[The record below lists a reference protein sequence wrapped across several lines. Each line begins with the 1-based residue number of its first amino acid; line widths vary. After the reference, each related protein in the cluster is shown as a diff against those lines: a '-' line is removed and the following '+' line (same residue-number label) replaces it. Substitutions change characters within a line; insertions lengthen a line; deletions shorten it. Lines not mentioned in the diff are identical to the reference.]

1 MATVSDSI
9 GVSDAL
15 VSALV
20 GPGVFSD
27 EIAVADSLKIRLNV
41 SVRVSDAVSASDTLT
56 SQPTIAFEIDEAR
69 ALTETKVRID
79 FEVPTLVNDA
89 LTKPSSYVF
98 TNVSAGAVEVTPLSV
113 SLPPGQPN
121 PLYVEIVTTE
131 HTQSGVYEVAL
142 STALRGAQGEVAAA
156 TPIAYFGIGSAPTLQ
171 LVLAISA
178 TEVEV
183 HFSEAVANNASANDA
198 DNYSWSGGISTVDV
212 HGIVDNV
219 VTLQTTAQ
227 EPGQLY
233 ELTVLGFDTGLSAEI
248 DTVAVDDAIE
258 IELVD
263 DSVLLL
269 DDGSGDP
276 LTDDGSGDFLTIG

>member
-15 VSALV
+15 VSAMV

-27 EIAVADSLKIRLNV
+27 EIAVADSLKIRLNI
-41 SVRVSDAVSASDTLT
+41 SVRVSDVVSAPDALT
-56 SQPTIAFEIDEAR
+56 SQPTIAFGIDEAR

-131 HTQSGVYEVAL
+131 HTNSGVYEVAL
-142 STALRGAQGEVAAA
+142 STALRGAQGEVATAA
-156 TPIAYFGIGSAPTLQ
+156 PMTYFGIGSAPTLQ

-198 DNYSWSGGISTVDV
+198 ANYNWSGGISTVDV
-212 HGIVDNV
+212 VGIVENV

-233 ELTVLGFDTGLSAEI
+233 ELTVFGFDTGLSATI
-248 DTVAVDDAIE
+248 DTIAVDDAIE

-263 DSVLLL
+263 DNVLL
-269 DDGSGDP
+269 DDASGDP
-276 LTDDGSGDFLTIG
+276 LTDDDSGDFLTIG